1 MVDNL
6 KTDLVV
12 KDIQNA
18 LVEIKPEYKT
28 MLKNIDKKMPVVQ
41 EACSNFYKS
50 HSQFMG
56 VTLDV
61 TAITPIR
68 SIKHTLAE
76 VDKTKNALQEAHIKM
91 QKKAVELKMK
101 QRELLECQDDL
112 QREMLEVEILE
123 MQTHSVNAQNSVQGA
138 IRKLNFFINQ
148 YNSLLKH
155 LGVDEITEEMYERE
169 ENRYHIMTA
178 MKQALTSARPRGGV
192 IDEGNMIYIFD
203 LGISGAQAQAEVFA
217 YLQTENELMKNGKAP
232 THEMTMRWLEACADK
247 WEGDP
252 QKFAERRGFTLLDKQ
267 SLTNTKKLFNYCKH
281 CFCRTKKSISSRPL
295 YRINEQ
301 RFIEVDGRSIR
312 YRTKRKTSQKSTYLS

>member
-18 LVEIKPEYKT
+18 LVEVKPEYKT
-28 MLKNIDKKMPVVQ
+28 MLKNIDKKMPVIQ
-41 EACSNFYKS
+41 EASSNFHKS

-61 TAITPIR
+61 TAITPVR

-76 VDKTKNALQEAHIKM
+76 VNKTKNALQEAHIRM

-112 QREMLEVEILE
+112 EREMLEIEILE
-123 MQTHSVNAQNSVQGA
+123 LQTHSINAQDSVQGA
-138 IRKLNFFINQ
+138 IRKMNFFVNQ
-148 YNSLLKH
+148 YQSLLKH

-178 MKQALTSARPRGGV
+178 MKQALTSARPRGGI
-192 IDEGNMIYIFD
+192 IDEGNMIYLFD

-217 YLQTENELMKNGKAP
+217 YLNTENELMKNGKAP

-267 SLTNTKKLFNYCKH
+267 SLTNTKKIENKTKH
-281 CFCRTKKSISSRPL
+281 
-295 YRINEQ
+295 
-301 RFIEVDGRSIR
+301 
-312 YRTKRKTSQKSTYLS
+312 

>member
-1 MVDNL
+1 M

-138 IRKLNFFINQ
+138 IRKLNFFITQ

-267 SLTNTKKLFNYCKH
+267 SLTNTKKLENKSKH
-281 CFCRTKKSISSRPL
+281 
-295 YRINEQ
+295 
-301 RFIEVDGRSIR
+301 
-312 YRTKRKTSQKSTYLS
+312 

>member
-18 LVEIKPEYKT
+18 LVKVKPEYKT
-28 MLKNIDKKMPVVQ
+28 MLKNIDKKMPVIQ
-41 EACSNFYKS
+41 EASSNFHKS

-61 TAITPIR
+61 TAITPVR

-76 VDKTKNALQEAHIKM
+76 VNKTKNALQEAHIRM

-112 QREMLEVEILE
+112 EREMLEIEILE
-123 MQTHSVNAQNSVQGA
+123 LQTQSVNSQDAVQGA
-138 IRKLNFFINQ
+138 IRKMNFFVNQ

-155 LGVDEITEEMYERE
+155 LGVDEITEEMYEKE

-178 MKQALTSARPRGGV
+178 MKQALTSARPRGGI
-192 IDEGNMIYIFD
+192 IDEGNMIYLFD
-203 LGISGAQAQAEVFA
+203 LGISGAQAQAEIFA
-217 YLQTENELMKNGKAP
+217 YLNTENELMKNGKAP

-267 SLTNTKKLFNYCKH
+267 SLTNTKKIESKTKH
-281 CFCRTKKSISSRPL
+281 
-295 YRINEQ
+295 
-301 RFIEVDGRSIR
+301 
-312 YRTKRKTSQKSTYLS
+312 

>member
-6 KTDLVV
+6 KTELVI
-12 KDIQNA
+12 KNIQTS
-18 LVEIKPEYKT
+18 LSEVKPEYKT
-28 MLKNIDKKMPVVQ
+28 MLKNIDKNMPMVQ
-41 EACSNFYKS
+41 QACSNFHKS

-76 VDKTKNALQEAHIKM
+76 VDKTKNALQEAQIRM
-91 QKKAVELKMK
+91 QKKSVELKMK

-123 MQTHSVNAQNSVQGA
+123 IQTHSVNAQNSVQGA

-178 MKQALTSARPRGGV
+178 MKQALTSARPRGGI

-217 YLQTENELMKNGKAP
+217 YLNTENELMKEGKAP

-247 WEGDP
+247 WEKDP
-252 QKFAERRGFTLLDKQ
+252 EIFANRRGFTLLDKQ
-267 SLTNTKKLFNYCKH
+267 SLTNTKKLENRKKH
-281 CFCRTKKSISSRPL
+281 
-295 YRINEQ
+295 
-301 RFIEVDGRSIR
+301 
-312 YRTKRKTSQKSTYLS
+312 

>member
-6 KTDLVV
+6 KTELVI
-12 KDIQNA
+12 KNIQTS
-18 LVEIKPEYKT
+18 LSEVKPEYKT
-28 MLKNIDKKMPVVQ
+28 MLKNIDEKMPVIQ
-41 EACSNFYKS
+41 EASSNFHKS

-61 TAITPIR
+61 TAITPVR

-76 VDKTKNALQEAHIKM
+76 VNKTKNALQEAHIRM

-112 QREMLEVEILE
+112 EREMLEIEILE
-123 MQTHSVNAQNSVQGA
+123 LQTHSINSQDAVQGA
-138 IRKLNFFINQ
+138 IRKMNFFVNQ
-148 YNSLLKH
+148 YQSLLKH

-178 MKQALTSARPRGGV
+178 MKQALTSARPRGGI

-217 YLQTENELMKNGKAP
+217 YLNTENELMKEGKAP

-267 SLTNTKKLFNYCKH
+267 SLTNTNKIESKTKH
-281 CFCRTKKSISSRPL
+281 
-295 YRINEQ
+295 
-301 RFIEVDGRSIR
+301 
-312 YRTKRKTSQKSTYLS
+312 

>member
-18 LVEIKPEYKT
+18 LVEVKPEYKT
-28 MLKNIDKKMPVVQ
+28 MLKNIDKKMPVIQ
-41 EACSNFYKS
+41 EACSNFHKS

-61 TAITPIR
+61 TAITPVR

-76 VDKTKNALQEAHIKM
+76 VNKTKNALQEAHINM

-112 QREMLEVEILE
+112 EREMLEIEILE
-123 MQTHSVNAQNSVQGA
+123 LQTHSVNAQDTVQGA
-138 IRKLNFFINQ
+138 IRKMNFFVNQ
-148 YNSLLKH
+148 YQSLLKH

-178 MKQALTSARPRGGV
+178 MKQALSSARPRGGI

-217 YLQTENELMKNGKAP
+217 YLNTENVLMKNGKAP

-247 WEGDP
+247 WEKDP

-267 SLTNTKKLFNYCKH
+267 SLTNTKKIESKTKH
-281 CFCRTKKSISSRPL
+281 
-295 YRINEQ
+295 
-301 RFIEVDGRSIR
+301 
-312 YRTKRKTSQKSTYLS
+312 

>member
-6 KTDLVV
+6 KTELVI
-12 KDIQNA
+12 KNIQTS
-18 LVEIKPEYKT
+18 LSEVKPEYKT
-28 MLKNIDKKMPVVQ
+28 MLKNIDKNMPMVQ
-41 EACSNFYKS
+41 QACSNFHKS

-76 VDKTKNALQEAHIKM
+76 VDKTKNALQEAQIRM
-91 QKKAVELKMK
+91 QKKSVELKMK

-112 QREMLEVEILE
+112 QREMLEIEILE
-123 MQTHSVNAQNSVQGA
+123 LQTHSVNSQNYVQGA

-178 MKQALTSARPRGGV
+178 MKQALTSARPRGGI

-203 LGISGAQAQAEVFA
+203 LGISGAQAQAEVFS
-217 YLQTENELMKNGKAP
+217 YLNTENELMKEGKAP

-247 WEGDP
+247 WEKDP
-252 QKFAERRGFTLLDKQ
+252 EIFANRRGFTLLDKQ
-267 SLTNTKKLFNYCKH
+267 SLTNTKKLENRKKH
-281 CFCRTKKSISSRPL
+281 
-295 YRINEQ
+295 
-301 RFIEVDGRSIR
+301 
-312 YRTKRKTSQKSTYLS
+312 

>member
-6 KTDLVV
+6 KTELVI
-12 KDIQNA
+12 KNIQTA
-18 LVEIKPEYKT
+18 LSEVKPEYKT
-28 MLKNIDKKMPVVQ
+28 MLKNIDKNMPMVQ
-41 EACSNFYKS
+41 QASSNFHKS

-61 TAITPIR
+61 TAITPVR

-76 VDKTKNALQEAHIKM
+76 VNKTKNALQEAHINM

-112 QREMLEVEILE
+112 EREMLEIEILE
-123 MQTHSVNAQNSVQGA
+123 LQTHSINSQDAVQGA
-138 IRKLNFFINQ
+138 IRKMNFFVNQ
-148 YNSLLKH
+148 YQSLLKH

-178 MKQALTSARPRGGV
+178 MKQALSSARPRGGI

-217 YLQTENELMKNGKAP
+217 YLNTENVLMKNGKAP

-247 WEGDP
+247 WEKDP

-267 SLTNTKKLFNYCKH
+267 SLTNTKKIESKTKH
-281 CFCRTKKSISSRPL
+281 
-295 YRINEQ
+295 
-301 RFIEVDGRSIR
+301 
-312 YRTKRKTSQKSTYLS
+312 

>member
-1 MVDNL
+1 M

-18 LVEIKPEYKT
+18 MVEVKPEYKT
-28 MLKNIDKKMPVVQ
+28 MLKNIDEKMPVIQ
-41 EACSNFYKS
+41 EASSNFYKS

-61 TAITPIR
+61 TAITPVR

-76 VDKTKNALQEAHIKM
+76 VNKTKNALQEAHSRM

-112 QREMLEVEILE
+112 EREMLEIEILE
-123 MQTHSVNAQNSVQGA
+123 LQTHSINSQDAVQGA
-138 IRKLNFFINQ
+138 IRKMNFFVNQ
-148 YNSLLKH
+148 YQSLLKH

-178 MKQALTSARPRGGV
+178 MKQALTSARPRGGI
-192 IDEGNMIYIFD
+192 IDEGNMIYLFD

-217 YLQTENELMKNGKAP
+217 YLNTENELMKEGKAP

-267 SLTNTKKLFNYCKH
+267 SLTNTKKLESNTKH
-281 CFCRTKKSISSRPL
+281 
-295 YRINEQ
+295 
-301 RFIEVDGRSIR
+301 
-312 YRTKRKTSQKSTYLS
+312 

>member
-1 MVDNL
+1 M
-6 KTDLVV
+6 KTELVI
-12 KDIQNA
+12 KNIQTA
-18 LVEIKPEYKT
+18 LSEVKPEYKT
-28 MLKNIDKKMPVVQ
+28 MLKNIDKNMPMVQ
-41 EACSNFYKS
+41 QACSNFYKS

-76 VDKTKNALQEAHIKM
+76 VDKTKNALQEAQIRM

-123 MQTHSVNAQNSVQGA
+123 IQTHSVNAQNSVQGA

-178 MKQALTSARPRGGV
+178 MKQALTSARPRGGI

-232 THEMTMRWLEACADK
+232 THEMTMRWLEKCADK
-247 WEGDP
+247 WEKDP
-252 QKFAERRGFTLLDKQ
+252 EIFANRRGFTLLDKQ
-267 SLTNTKKLFNYCKH
+267 SLTNTKKLENRKKH
-281 CFCRTKKSISSRPL
+281 
-295 YRINEQ
+295 
-301 RFIEVDGRSIR
+301 
-312 YRTKRKTSQKSTYLS
+312 

>member
-18 LVEIKPEYKT
+18 LVEVKPEYKT
-28 MLKNIDKKMPVVQ
+28 MLKNIDEKMPVIQ
-41 EACSNFYKS
+41 EASSNFHKS

-61 TAITPIR
+61 TAITPVR

-76 VDKTKNALQEAHIKM
+76 VNKTKNALQEAHIRM

-112 QREMLEVEILE
+112 EREMLEIEILE
-123 MQTHSVNAQNSVQGA
+123 LQTHSINAQDSVQGA
-138 IRKLNFFINQ
+138 IRKMNFFVNQ

-155 LGVDEITEEMYERE
+155 LGVDEIREEMYERE

-178 MKQALTSARPRGGV
+178 MKQALTSARPRGGI
-192 IDEGNMIYIFD
+192 IDEGNMIYLFD

-217 YLQTENELMKNGKAP
+217 YLNTENELMKEGKAP

-267 SLTNTKKLFNYCKH
+267 SLTNTNKIESKTKH
-281 CFCRTKKSISSRPL
+281 
-295 YRINEQ
+295 
-301 RFIEVDGRSIR
+301 
-312 YRTKRKTSQKSTYLS
+312 

>member
-1 MVDNL
+1 M
-6 KTDLVV
+6 KTELVI
-12 KDIQNA
+12 KNIQTS
-18 LVEIKPEYKT
+18 LSEVKPEYKT
-28 MLKNIDKKMPVVQ
+28 MLKNIDKNMPMVQ
-41 EACSNFYKS
+41 QACSNFYKS

-76 VDKTKNALQEAHIKM
+76 VDKTKNALQEAQIRM

-101 QRELLECQDDL
+101 QRELLKCQDDL

-123 MQTHSVNAQNSVQGA
+123 IQTNSVNAQNSVQGA

-178 MKQALTSARPRGGV
+178 MKQALTSARPRGGI

-232 THEMTMRWLEACADK
+232 THEMTMRWLEKCADK
-247 WEGDP
+247 WEKDP
-252 QKFAERRGFTLLDKQ
+252 EIFANRRGFTLLDKQ
-267 SLTNTKKLFNYCKH
+267 SLTNTKKLENKKKH
-281 CFCRTKKSISSRPL
+281 
-295 YRINEQ
+295 
-301 RFIEVDGRSIR
+301 
-312 YRTKRKTSQKSTYLS
+312 

>member
-1 MVDNL
+1 MVVTF

-18 LVEIKPEYKT
+18 LVEVKPEYKT
-28 MLKNIDKKMPVVQ
+28 MLKNIDEKMPVIQ
-41 EACSNFYKS
+41 EASSNFHKS

-76 VDKTKNALQEAHIKM
+76 VNKTKNALQEAHIRM

-101 QRELLECQDDL
+101 QRELLDCQDDL
-112 QREMLEVEILE
+112 EREMLEIEILE
-123 MQTHSVNAQNSVQGA
+123 LQTHSVNAQDSVQGA
-138 IRKLNFFINQ
+138 IRKMNFFVNQ
-148 YNSLLKH
+148 YQSLLKH
-155 LGVDEITEEMYERE
+155 LGEDEITEEMYERE

-178 MKQALTSARPRGGV
+178 MKQALTSARPRGGI
-192 IDEGNMIYIFD
+192 IDEGNMIYLFD

-217 YLQTENELMKNGKAP
+217 YLNTENELMKEGKAP

-267 SLTNTKKLFNYCKH
+267 SLTNTKKIESKTKH
-281 CFCRTKKSISSRPL
+281 
-295 YRINEQ
+295 
-301 RFIEVDGRSIR
+301 
-312 YRTKRKTSQKSTYLS
+312 

>member
-6 KTDLVV
+6 KTELVI
-12 KDIQNA
+12 KNIQTS
-18 LVEIKPEYKT
+18 LSEVKPEYKT
-28 MLKNIDKKMPVVQ
+28 MLKNIDKNMPMVQ
-41 EACSNFYKS
+41 QACSNFYKS

-76 VDKTKNALQEAHIKM
+76 VDKTKNALQEAQIRM

-123 MQTHSVNAQNSVQGA
+123 IQTHSVNAQNSVQGA

-178 MKQALTSARPRGGV
+178 MKQALTSSRPRGGV

-232 THEMTMRWLEACADK
+232 THEMTMRWLEKCADK
-247 WEGDP
+247 WEKDP
-252 QKFAERRGFTLLDKQ
+252 EIFANRRGFTLLDKQ
-267 SLTNTKKLFNYCKH
+267 SLTNTKKLENKKKH
-281 CFCRTKKSISSRPL
+281 
-295 YRINEQ
+295 
-301 RFIEVDGRSIR
+301 
-312 YRTKRKTSQKSTYLS
+312 

>member
-6 KTDLVV
+6 KTELVI
-12 KDIQNA
+12 KNIQTS
-18 LVEIKPEYKT
+18 LSEVKPEYKT
-28 MLKNIDKKMPVVQ
+28 MLKNIDKNMPMVQ
-41 EACSNFYKS
+41 QACSNFHKS

-56 VTLDV
+56 VILDV

-76 VDKTKNALQEAHIKM
+76 VDKTKNALQEAQIRM
-91 QKKAVELKMK
+91 QKKSVELKMK

-123 MQTHSVNAQNSVQGA
+123 IQTHSVNAQNSVQGA

-178 MKQALTSARPRGGV
+178 MKQALTSARPRGGI

-217 YLQTENELMKNGKAP
+217 YLNTENELMKEGKAP

-247 WEGDP
+247 WEKDP
-252 QKFAERRGFTLLDKQ
+252 EIFANRRGFTLLDKQ
-267 SLTNTKKLFNYCKH
+267 SLTNTKKLENRKKH
-281 CFCRTKKSISSRPL
+281 
-295 YRINEQ
+295 
-301 RFIEVDGRSIR
+301 
-312 YRTKRKTSQKSTYLS
+312 

>member
-18 LVEIKPEYKT
+18 LVEVKPEYKT
-28 MLKNIDKKMPVVQ
+28 MLKNIDKNMPMVQ
-41 EACSNFYKS
+41 QACSNFHKS

-76 VDKTKNALQEAHIKM
+76 VDKTKNALQEAQIRM
-91 QKKAVELKMK
+91 QKKSVELKMK

-112 QREMLEVEILE
+112 QREMLEIEILE
-123 MQTHSVNAQNSVQGA
+123 IQTHSVNAQNSVQGA

-178 MKQALTSARPRGGV
+178 MKQALTSARPRGGI

-217 YLQTENELMKNGKAP
+217 YLNTENELMKEGKAP
-232 THEMTMRWLEACADK
+232 THEMTMRWLEDCADK
-247 WEGDP
+247 WEKDP
-252 QKFAERRGFTLLDKQ
+252 EIFANRRGFTLLDKQ
-267 SLTNTKKLFNYCKH
+267 SLTNTKKLENRKKH
-281 CFCRTKKSISSRPL
+281 
-295 YRINEQ
+295 
-301 RFIEVDGRSIR
+301 
-312 YRTKRKTSQKSTYLS
+312 

>member
-6 KTDLVV
+6 KTELVI
-12 KDIQNA
+12 KNIQTS
-18 LVEIKPEYKT
+18 LSEVKPEYKT
-28 MLKNIDKKMPVVQ
+28 MLKNIDKNMPMVQ
-41 EACSNFYKS
+41 QACSNFHKS

-56 VTLDV
+56 VILDV

-76 VDKTKNALQEAHIKM
+76 VDKTKNALQEAQIRM
-91 QKKAVELKMK
+91 QKKSVELKMK

-123 MQTHSVNAQNSVQGA
+123 IQTHSVNAQNSVQGA

-178 MKQALTSARPRGGV
+178 MKQALISARPRGGI

-203 LGISGAQAQAEVFA
+203 LGIRGAQAQAEVFA
-217 YLQTENELMKNGKAP
+217 YLNTENELMKEGKAP

-247 WEGDP
+247 WEKDP
-252 QKFAERRGFTLLDKQ
+252 EIFANRRGFTLLDKQ
-267 SLTNTKKLFNYCKH
+267 SLTNTKKLENRKKH
-281 CFCRTKKSISSRPL
+281 
-295 YRINEQ
+295 
-301 RFIEVDGRSIR
+301 
-312 YRTKRKTSQKSTYLS
+312 

>member
-18 LVEIKPEYKT
+18 LVKVKPEYKT
-28 MLKNIDKKMPVVQ
+28 MLKNIDKKMPVIQ
-41 EACSNFYKS
+41 EASSNFHKS

-61 TAITPIR
+61 TAITPVR

-76 VDKTKNALQEAHIKM
+76 VNKTKNALQEAHIRM

-112 QREMLEVEILE
+112 EREMLEIEILE
-123 MQTHSVNAQNSVQGA
+123 LQTHSINAQNSVQGA
-138 IRKLNFFINQ
+138 IRKMNFFVNQ

-178 MKQALTSARPRGGV
+178 MKQALSSARPRGGV

-217 YLQTENELMKNGKAP
+217 YLNAENEIMKEGKAP

-267 SLTNTKKLFNYCKH
+267 SLTNTKKIESKTKH
-281 CFCRTKKSISSRPL
+281 
-295 YRINEQ
+295 
-301 RFIEVDGRSIR
+301 
-312 YRTKRKTSQKSTYLS
+312 

>member
-18 LVEIKPEYKT
+18 LVKVKPEYKT
-28 MLKNIDKKMPVVQ
+28 MLKNIDEKMPVIQ
-41 EACSNFYKS
+41 EATSNFHKS

-61 TAITPIR
+61 TAITPVR

-76 VDKTKNALQEAHIKM
+76 VDKTKSALQEAHIRM

-112 QREMLEVEILE
+112 DREMLEIEILE
-123 MQTHSVNAQNSVQGA
+123 LQTHSINAQNSVQGA
-138 IRKLNFFINQ
+138 IRKMNFFINQ

-155 LGVDEITEEMYERE
+155 LGVNEITEEMYEKE

-178 MKQALTSARPRGGV
+178 MKQALSSARPRGGV

-217 YLQTENELMKNGKAP
+217 YLNAENELMKEGKAP

-247 WEGDP
+247 WEKDP

-267 SLTNTKKLFNYCKH
+267 SLTNTKKIESKTKH
-281 CFCRTKKSISSRPL
+281 
-295 YRINEQ
+295 
-301 RFIEVDGRSIR
+301 
-312 YRTKRKTSQKSTYLS
+312 

>member
-12 KDIQNA
+12 KDIQNSM
-18 LVEIKPEYKT
+18 VEVKPEYKT
-28 MLKNIDKKMPVVQ
+28 MLKNIDEKMPVIQ
-41 EACSNFYKS
+41 EASSNFHKS

-61 TAITPIR
+61 TAITPVR

-76 VDKTKNALQEAHIKM
+76 VNKTKNALQEAHIRM

-112 QREMLEVEILE
+112 EREMLEIEILE
-123 MQTHSVNAQNSVQGA
+123 LQTHSINSQDAVQGA
-138 IRKLNFFINQ
+138 IRKMNFFVNQ
-148 YNSLLKH
+148 YQSLLKH

-178 MKQALTSARPRGGV
+178 MKQALTSARPRGGI
-192 IDEGNMIYIFD
+192 IDEGNMIYLFD

-217 YLQTENELMKNGKAP
+217 YLNTENELMKEGKAP

-267 SLTNTKKLFNYCKH
+267 SLTNTNKIESKTKH
-281 CFCRTKKSISSRPL
+281 
-295 YRINEQ
+295 
-301 RFIEVDGRSIR
+301 
-312 YRTKRKTSQKSTYLS
+312 

>member
-18 LVEIKPEYKT
+18 LVEVKPEYKT
-28 MLKNIDKKMPVVQ
+28 MLKNIDKKMPVIQ
-41 EACSNFYKS
+41 EASSNFHKS

-61 TAITPIR
+61 TAITPVR

-76 VDKTKNALQEAHIKM
+76 VNKTKNALQEAHIRM

-112 QREMLEVEILE
+112 EREMLEIEILE
-123 MQTHSVNAQNSVQGA
+123 LQTHSINAQDSVQGA
-138 IRKLNFFINQ
+138 IRKMNFFVNQ
-148 YNSLLKH
+148 YQSLLKH

-178 MKQALTSARPRGGV
+178 MKQALTSARPRGGI

-217 YLQTENELMKNGKAP
+217 YLNTENELMKNGKAP

-252 QKFAERRGFTLLDKQ
+252 QKFAKRRGFTLLDKQ
-267 SLTNTKKLFNYCKH
+267 SLTNTKKIENKTKH
-281 CFCRTKKSISSRPL
+281 
-295 YRINEQ
+295 
-301 RFIEVDGRSIR
+301 
-312 YRTKRKTSQKSTYLS
+312 